1 MTSFDRLYLDDVC
14 IHDGNTEVALGD
26 AADDVAVAVAADRF
40 VGPLFVVVTVV
51 SPLLDEVADGVHFL
65 MSASLNLNDECA
77 EKRDKS
83 DSM

>member
-26 AADDVAVAVAADRF
+26 GADDVAVAAERF
-40 VGPLFVVVTVV
+40 VAPLFAVVIVA
-51 SPLLDEVADGVHFL
+51 SPLLDEVVDGVHFL
-65 MSASLNLNDECA
+65 MSGSLYLDGECA